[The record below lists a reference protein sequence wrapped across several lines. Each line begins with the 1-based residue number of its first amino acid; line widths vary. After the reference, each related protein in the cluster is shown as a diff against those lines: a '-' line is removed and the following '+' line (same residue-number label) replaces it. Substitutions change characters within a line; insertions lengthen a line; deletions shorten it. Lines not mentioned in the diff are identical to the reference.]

1 MLIVLLLDFCYLC
14 LVNSS
19 IFLKQN
25 SRINYVVIFYNR
37 VYSMIPTHTIYEYR
51 KRGN

>member
-1 MLIVLLLDFCYLC
+1 MLIVWLLDFCYLC
-14 LVNSS
+14 LVISS
-19 IFLKQN
+19 IFF
-25 SRINYVVIFYNR
+25 STDISVIIIINR